1 MALNFQLKID
11 HTVLNL
17 LITIFSVKYVTL
29 SVVL

>member
-11 HTVLNL
+11 HTALNS